1 MKEMACAYLSCDFV
15 SVHIRLVVVVAIHP
29 FLVRLI
35 VFVKSIFEGG
45 CFSE

>member
-15 SVHIRLVVVVAIHP
+15 SVHIRLVVIIGIHAL
-29 FLVRLI
+29 FVRLI
-35 VFVKSIFEGG
+35 VFVKGIFEGG